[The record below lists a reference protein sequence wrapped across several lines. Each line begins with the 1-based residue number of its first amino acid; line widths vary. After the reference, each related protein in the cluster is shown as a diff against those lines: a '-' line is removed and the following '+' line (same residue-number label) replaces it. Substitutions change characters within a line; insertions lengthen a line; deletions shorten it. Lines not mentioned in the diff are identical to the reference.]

1 MRKTPQRLL
10 LAATLVTVLNFQ
22 SCGKYE
28 DGPAFTLKTKKSRL
42 VRDWEVV
49 KLSDASGNTI
59 IPSTG
64 AGYTFEIEF
73 EFDKDGDFKQQ
84 LSYSYS
90 YDGYTYSDTYTEKGE
105 WEFSK
110 DKEDLEMDFDFGGTQ
125 DWKIMRLTKD
135 EFNFEDEDGNEWEL
149 EAK

>member
-59 IPSTG
+59 IPSIG
-64 AGYTFEIEF
+64 GYTIEIDF
-73 EFDKDGDFKQQ
+73 EFDKDGDFKQTFT
-84 LSYSYS
+84 YSYS
-90 YDGYTYSDTYTEKGE
+90 DSSYTYSYADVEKGE

-110 DKEDLEMDFDFGGTQ
+110 DKEDLEMDFDYGGTQ

-135 EFNFEDEDGNEWEL
+135 ELNFEDEDGYEWEL